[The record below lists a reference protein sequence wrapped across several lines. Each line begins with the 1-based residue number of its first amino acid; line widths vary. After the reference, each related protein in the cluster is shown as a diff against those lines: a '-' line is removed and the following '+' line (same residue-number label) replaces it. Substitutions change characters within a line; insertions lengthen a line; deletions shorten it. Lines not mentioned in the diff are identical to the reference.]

1 MKDLNALPLLPC
13 GTLGM
18 FKRQSDKEREM
29 EQERLKQAA
38 LAVGRKMQFLSQY
51 HHPSQYYHPNLEIIE
66 QVERWQLERR
76 LLSDVQATVREAK
89 NAMLRVCGAPVPHTI
104 TFGSFDNV
112 VKRHHSALYEAMFPD
127 K

>member
-18 FKRQSDKEREM
+18 FKRQSDKEREI

-51 HHPSQYYHPNLEIIE
+51 HHPSLEIVE
-66 QVERWQLERR
+66 QLERWQLERC
-76 LLSDVQATVREAK
+76 LLSDVQASMRQAK